1 MMDEHNPLGRE
12 YSADEE
18 TASVRVGVARY
29 EKAYVAH
36 SQTTRVLSGPVIW
49 ATGNYLP
56 DHARKM
62 ANDWALVADA
72 LDREFNKPK
81 ETEA

>member
-12 YSADEE
+12 YSAAEKA
-18 TASVRVGVARY
+18 ASVRLGIARY
-29 EKAYVAH
+29 EKVFATYP
-36 SQTTRVLSGPVIW
+36 QTTKVLSGAIIW

-62 ANDWALVADA
+62 ADDWALVADA

-81 ETEA
+81 ETEK